1 MKTFILYVILGAIAV
16 NVAGNVA
23 ANSADGL
30 QSIRSARAEKLCKV
44 NRAYCL

>member
-1 MKTFILYVILGAIAV
+1 MKAFLLYVIAGAIAV

-30 QSIRSARAEKLCKV
+30 QEIRSARAEKLCKV
-44 NRAYCL
+44 NRVYCL